1 MLPKKFPSPLYV
13 AVIEC
18 AATANE
24 EAVNVADPEELSES
38 VPSVVVPSRKVTVPV
53 GTPEPEEGLTVAVNV
68 TACPK
73 TEGLADEA
81 TATEVACF
89 ARTVTVAVADFVSSA
104 TEVAVTVTVRG
115 PLTAKGAV

>member
-1 MLPKKFPSPLYV
+1 M
-13 AVIEC
+13 A
-18 AATANE
+18 
-24 EAVNVADPEELSES
+24 
-38 VPSVVVPSRKVTVPV
+38 SVVAPSWKVTVPV
-53 GTPEPEEGLTVAVNV
+53 GTPEPEEGFTIAVNV
-68 TACPK
+68 TAGPK

-81 TATEVACF
+81 TATEVVCF

>member
-1 MLPKKFPSPLYV
+1 MFGNFSG
-13 AVIEC
+13 A
-18 AATANE
+18 
-24 EAVNVADPEELSES
+24 
-38 VPSVVVPSRKVTVPV
+38 VTVNT
-53 GTPEPEEGLTVAVNV
+53 GNLTLQGGSFSSAYAQIGHGGNTSAGNYSGAIAVNV
-68 TACPK
+68 TAGPK

-81 TATEVACF
+81 TATEVVCF